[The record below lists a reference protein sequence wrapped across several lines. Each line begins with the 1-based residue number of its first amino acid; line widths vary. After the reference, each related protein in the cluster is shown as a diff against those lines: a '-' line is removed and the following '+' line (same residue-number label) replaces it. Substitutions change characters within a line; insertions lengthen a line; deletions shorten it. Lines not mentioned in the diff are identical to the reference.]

1 MTVSSKSLVSGPT
14 QEDTVLKEKLEP
26 STQKSKLH
34 SLFWSF
40 GYQITIAWVSI
51 NNEQLSPMVLEARKS
66 QVRVLA
72 GWVSG
77 S

>member
-1 MTVSSKSLVSGPT
+1 MTVNNKSLVSGLT

-26 STQKSKLH
+26 STQKTKLH

-40 GYQITIAWVSI
+40 GYQITIAWVFI
-51 NNEQLSPMVLEARKS
+51 NNGQLSPMVLEARKS
-66 QVRVLA
+66 RARVLA
-72 GWVSG
+72 SWVSG